1 MLLPGFDDVYLGN
14 WTQVEAGTGCT
25 VIVAPQGAIGAVDV
39 AGGAPATRE
48 TDLLRPEETVD
59 QVHAV
64 MLSGGS
70 AFGLAASS
78 GAAEELERRSIGLDL
93 GIARVPIVTGACLFD
108 LAVGNPHVRPDAH
121 SGQEAVADALDH
133 LALTEP
139 LMGNLGA
146 GMGCTVGKFLGPD
159 CAMKGGLGWATE
171 TAGAVTCTAVAAVN
185 AVGSVFDPATGNPI
199 AGARVASDSEV
210 IADKPLDVVAKMASM
225 PLDVLSADAPRTN
238 TTISCVVANARLTK
252 AQATKVAQMASDGYA
267 HAIVPT
273 HTTNDGDSVFVLATG
288 KVDCPVDVV
297 GVLAQKALAQ
307 AIARGC
313 AAAHDAFGFP
323 GAAGR

>member
-1 MLLPGFDDVYLGN
+1 M
-14 WTQVEAGTGCT
+14 
-25 VIVAPQGAIGAVDV
+25 
-39 AGGAPATRE
+39 
-48 TDLLRPEETVD
+48 
-59 QVHAV
+59 
-64 MLSGGS
+64 
-70 AFGLAASS
+70 
-78 GAAEELERRSIGLDL
+78 
-93 GIARVPIVTGACLFD
+93 
-108 LAVGNPHVRPDAH
+108 
-121 SGQEAVADALDH
+121 
-133 LALTEP
+133 
-139 LMGNLGA
+139 
-146 GMGCTVGKFLGPD
+146 
-159 CAMKGGLGWATE
+159 
-171 TAGAVTCTAVAAVN
+171 N

-210 IADKPLDVVAKMASM
+210 IADKPLDLLAKMASM

-238 TTISCVVANARLTK
+238 TTISCVVTDARLTK

-307 AIARGC
+307 AIAGGC